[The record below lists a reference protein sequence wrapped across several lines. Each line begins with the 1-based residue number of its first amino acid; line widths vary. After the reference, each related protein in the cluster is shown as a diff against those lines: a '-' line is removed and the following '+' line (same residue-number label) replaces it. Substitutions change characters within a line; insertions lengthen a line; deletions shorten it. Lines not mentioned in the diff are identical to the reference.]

1 MTDTKEKIMQSAAHL
16 FSERGYDKV
25 TMREIAKAVG
35 IHSATIYH
43 HFLSKGDILSS
54 LYAFYASHR
63 SREGSN
69 LDELLQLVETHPP
82 HEVLRRSTF
91 HFHEDVREMLD
102 AILVTAARRI
112 CAEPESEQFIRENIF
127 ASIENTLR
135 PLLERM
141 VELEKIEPL
150 DIDAFLKIVSYFCFS
165 AAALSHSSFR
175 QTPDAYYASIAQIFS
190 LVVSK
195 QYESDCGS

>member
-1 MTDTKEKIMQSAAHL
+1 MTDTKEKIMQTAAHL

-35 IHSATIYH
+35 INSATIYH
-43 HFLSKGDILSS
+43 HFPSKIEILRS
-54 LYAFYASHR
+54 LYAFYASQRHR
-63 SREGSN
+63 EHPDLG
-69 LDELLQLVETHPP
+69 ELLRLAETHPP

-91 HFHEDVREMLD
+91 HFQEDVREMLD

-112 CAEPESEQFIRENIF
+112 CAEPESEAFIRENIF
-127 ASIENTLR
+127 DNIERTLR

-141 VELEKIEPL
+141 MELETIEPL
-150 DIDAFLKIVSYFCFS
+150 DIDVFLKVVSNFCFS
-165 AAALSHSSFR
+165 AASLSHSSFR
-175 QTPDAYYASIAQIFS
+175 QTPDEYYTSIAQIFS

-195 QYESDCGS
+195 